1 MEQPSCA
8 TTVLDRHG
16 GTMGSMGT
24 PLFGPNSM
32 MWRINSEPALLLG
45 ARAALLMQLA
55 HPLVAAAVARHSHF
69 RHDPM
74 GRLRATLRTVSTIA
88 FGTEEQARAAALRVN
103 GLHTRVNGRA
113 PWGERYSATDPHL
126 LLWVY
131 STLVD
136 TAVGVYGC
144 FVSSL
149 TDSEREAFYD
159 ESKIVAHLFEVP
171 EEHLPASFHE
181 LRAWM
186 RERIESGEVTVTP
199 LARELATSLLRPV
212 TWIPEPAARRMAVVL
227 AALLPEELRMGYDL
241 PLGRPARFTVGAL
254 GRLSRMVTPRMPR
267 AAKRL
272 VLSPLL

>member
-1 MEQPSCA
+1 M
-8 TTVLDRHG
+8 TVLDRPGEHNG
-16 GTMGSMGT
+16 CMAT

-55 HPLVAAAVARHSHF
+55 HPLIAAAVDQHSGF
-69 RHDPM
+69 RDDPM
-74 GRLRATLRTVSTIA
+74 ARLRATLRTISAIV
-88 FGTEEQARAAALRVN
+88 FGAEEQTRAAALRVN
-103 GLHTRVNGRA
+103 ALHARVNGTA

-136 TAVGVYGC
+136 TALGVYDK

-149 TDSEREAFYD
+149 TDHERETFYS
-159 ESKIVAHLFEVP
+159 ESKMVARLFEVP
-171 EEHLPASFHE
+171 EGHLPASFHE

-186 RERIESGEVTVTP
+186 DERIESGEVTVTP
-199 LARELATSLLRPV
+199 LARELATPLLRPV
-212 TWIPEPAARRMAVVL
+212 TWIPQQAARRMAMVV
-227 AALLPEELRMGYDL
+227 AALLPEELRVGYDL
-241 PLGRPARFTVGAL
+241 PLGRPERFTVGAL
-254 GRLSRMVTPRMPR
+254 GRLSRTVTPRTPQ

-272 VLSPLL
+272 FLRPLL